1 MLQTEIVE
9 AKLTIAQQVRFRKLM
24 MNVVLDDGR
33 VGTMEQQ
40 YIQHLFVHID
50 DKSQTEM
57 ADMESL
63 WKHSELVLK
72 ASITVAVLS
81 GRYPITHARRV
92 SRMAQQFGFSAK
104 RLRTLEEQA
113 LRAIQYRGKQMNM
126 DVTRNMA
133 KNIPVEETT
142 AKTGELSYSDFMQGL
157 WQSDADL
164 IQHTQHTDLDWDDSD
179 EE

>member
-9 AKLTIAQQVRFRKLM
+9 AQLSIAQQVRFRQLM
-24 MNVVLDDGR
+24 MDVVLDDGR
-33 VGTMEQQ
+33 VGTMEEQ
-40 YIQHLFVHID
+40 YIQHLFVRLEEDMH
-50 DKSQTEM
+50 TEM

-63 WKHSELVLK
+63 WKYSELVLK

-81 GRYPITHARRV
+81 GRYPITHARKV
-92 SRMAQQFGFSAK
+92 SRMAQQFGFSSK

-113 LRAIQYRGKQMNM
+113 LRAIQFRGKQMNM
-126 DVTRNMA
+126 DVTRSMA
-133 KNIPVEETT
+133 KNIPAEDTT
-142 AKTGELSYSDFMQGL
+142 AKTGDLSYSDFMQGL

-164 IQHTQHTDLDWDDSD
+164 IQHTQHTDLDWDDSN

>member
-1 MLQTEIVE
+1 MLQIEIVE
-9 AKLTIAQQVRFRKLM
+9 AQLSIPQQVRFRQLM
-24 MNVVLDDGR
+24 IDVVFDDGR
-33 VGTMEQQ
+33 VGTMEEQ
-40 YIQHLFVHID
+40 YIQHLFLHIEAGM
-50 DKSQTEM
+50 QTEM

-92 SRMAQQFGFSAK
+92 SRIAQRFGFSAK

-113 LRAIQYRGKQMNM
+113 LRAIQFRGKQMNM
-126 DVTRNMA
+126 DVTRSMA
-133 KNIPVEETT
+133 KNIPEDETT

-164 IQHTQHTDLDWDDSD
+164 IQHTQHTDLDWDDS
-179 EE
+179 EKE